1 MSKEEVIAAIQESAA
16 RLGHVPTFA
25 EVRRTTQMG
34 KHEIRKHF
42 LTYAKALTECGLQ
55 RTGPGYE
62 VDAKVLF
69 LDWAALVRKLG
80 KLPTMAEYEMHGS
93 YSVRPLIRR
102 YGGWVHVPAG
112 LQDFAREEKLEG
124 EWGDVL
130 DVIARQREAA
140 ADALQTSGS
149 TNGRLARTNLLK
161 TRFLKDQPI
170 YGPPM
175 MDMALGLAPTN
186 EMGVVFLFGTVARE
200 LGYMVVRLQ
209 SEFPDCEAYREAE
222 PERWQRVRIEF
233 EFESRN
239 FLAHGHKLDGCDL
252 IVCWKHNWEGCPLE
266 VVELKT
272 AIAGLTTD
280 RHG

>member
-16 RLGHVPTFA
+16 RLGHVPTFT

-62 VDAKVLF
+62 VDARVLF
-69 LDWAALVRKLG
+69 LDWAGLVRKLG

-130 DVIARQREAA
+130 DVIARHKEEEA
-140 ADALQTSGS
+140 DGRRTSGS
-149 TNGRLARTNLLK
+149 TNSRLTKPRLLK
-161 TRFLKDQPI
+161 DRPI
-170 YGPPM
+170 YGRPM

-186 EMGVVFLFGTVARE
+186 EMGVVFLFGAVARE

-209 SEFPDCEAYREAE
+209 SEFPDCEAYREVE

-233 EFESRN
+233 EYESRN

-266 VVELKT
+266 VVGLK
-272 AIAGLTTD
+272 GHCQKLP
-280 RHG
+280 

>member
-16 RLGHVPTFA
+16 RLGHVPTFS
-25 EVRRTTQMG
+25 EVRRSTKMS

-42 LTYAKALTECGLQ
+42 LTYSKALSESGLQ

-62 VDAKVLF
+62 VDARLLF
-69 LDWAALVRKLG
+69 QDWAGLVRKLG

-112 LQDFAREEKLEG
+112 LMEFAREERLEG

-130 DVIARQREAA
+130 DVIARHKEEEA
-140 ADALQTSGS
+140 DGRRTSGS
-149 TNGRLARTNLLK
+149 TNSRMPRAVVFK
-161 TRFLKDQPI
+161 TRIFKDRPV
-170 YGPPM
+170 YGAPM

-186 EMGVVFLFGTVARE
+186 EMGVVFLFGTVAKE
-200 LGYMVVRLQ
+200 LGFMVIRLHP
-209 SEFPDCEAYREAE
+209 EFPDCEAFLEVE
-222 PERWQRVRIEF
+222 PGRWQWVRIEF
-233 EFESRN
+233 EYESRN

-252 IVCWKHNWEGCPLE
+252 IVCWRNNWEGCPLE
-266 VVELKT
+266 VIELSKVMEE
-272 AIAGLTTD
+272 IRKIG
-280 RHG
+280 

>member
-16 RLGHVPTFA
+16 RLGHVPTFT
-25 EVRRTTQMG
+25 EVRRTMKMS

-42 LTYAKALTECGLQ
+42 LTYANALNECGLQ

-62 VDAKVLF
+62 VDAKILF
-69 LDWAALVRKLG
+69 LDWAGLVRKLG

-112 LQDFAREEKLEG
+112 LMEFAREERIEG
-124 EWGDVL
+124 EWADVL
-130 DVIARQREAA
+130 DVIARHKEEEA
-140 ADALQTSGS
+140 DGRRTSGS
-149 TNGRLARTNLLK
+149 TNSRMPKPRLLK
-161 TRFLKDQPI
+161 DRPI
-170 YGPPM
+170 YGRPM

-186 EMGVVFLFGTVARE
+186 EMGVVFLFGTVAKE

-209 SEFPDCEAYREAE
+209 TEFPDCEAYREVE
-222 PERWQRVRIEF
+222 PERWQRIRIEF

-239 FLAHGHKLDGCDL
+239 FLAHGHRVDDCDL
-252 IVCWKHNWEGCPLE
+252 IVCWRNNWEGCPLE
-266 VVELKT
+266 VVELQ
-272 AIAGLTTD
+272 AVMGEFAADL
-280 RHG
+280 RR